1 MKNQNVNNMLNI
13 LYLLTP
19 MLIILVAASIMW
31 AFEKHTYEQEIK
43 DETSPDDEDSE
54 GI

>member
-1 MKNQNVNNMLNI
+1 MLNV

-19 MLIILVAASIMW
+19 MLIIIAAAIILW
-31 AFEKHTYEQEIK
+31 LFEKNTYEQEIQ
-43 DETSPDDEDSE
+43 DETTSPSDEDSE

>member
-1 MKNQNVNNMLNI
+1 MLNT

-19 MLIILVAASIMW
+19 MIIMVAAAFIMW
-31 AFEKHTYEQEIK
+31 LFEKHTYEQEIQ
-43 DETSPDDEDSE
+43 DETTSPSDEDSE

>member
-1 MKNQNVNNMLNI
+1 MLNV

-19 MLIILVAASIMW
+19 MLIIVAAAIIMW
-31 AFEKHTYEQEIK
+31 LFEKNTYEQEIK
-43 DETSPDDEDSE
+43 DETSSDDEDSE

>member
-1 MKNQNVNNMLNI
+1 MLNV

-19 MLIILVAASIMW
+19 MLIIIAAVIILW
-31 AFEKHTYEQEIK
+31 LFEKNTYEQEIQ
-43 DETSPDDEDSE
+43 DETTSPSDEDSE